1 MGSLPASVRIVHKDS
16 SHKWCMK
23 VAESKD
29 QRKTLSMYN
38 LAICYLCTP
47 GVFRES
53 WKDGWGLG
61 QAGEE
66 HSTSRWLQRMSLVV

>member
-1 MGSLPASVRIVHKDS
+1 MGSLPASVRIHVVHKDS

-38 LAICYLCTP
+38 LAISYLCTQ

-66 HSTSRWLQRMSLVV
+66 HSTSR